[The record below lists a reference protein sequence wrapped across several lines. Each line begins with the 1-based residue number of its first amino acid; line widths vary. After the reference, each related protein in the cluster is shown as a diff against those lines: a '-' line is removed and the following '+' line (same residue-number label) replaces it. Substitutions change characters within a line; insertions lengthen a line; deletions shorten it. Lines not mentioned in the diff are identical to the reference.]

1 MTKVPPA
8 LQIKWDAILMAN
20 GFKDIED
27 RQGRLKQNE
36 WSHPRKDS
44 RKLKDSETT
53 REFFQ
58 LLDQYLTETE
68 LSRLERRILELH
80 AQGEKLEPISLHVY
94 RSLAYV
100 KNCIYKHRKIILH
113 RK

>member
-1 MTKVPPA
+1 MTKVPLA
-8 LQIKWDAILMAN
+8 LRLEWAAKLATS
-20 GFKDIED
+20 GFIDIED
-27 RQGRLKQNE
+27 VNGRLKQNE

-44 RKLKDSETT
+44 RKVKDQETT

-58 LLDQYLTETE
+58 LLDQYLSDTE
-68 LSRLERRILELH
+68 LNRLERRILELH
-80 AQGEKLEPISLHVY
+80 SQGEKLEPISLSVY

>member
-1 MTKVPPA
+1 MSKVPLA
-8 LQIKWDAILMAN
+8 LQLKWDTILARS

-27 RQGRLKQNE
+27 RTGRLKQNE
-36 WSHPRKDS
+36 FSHPRHNS
-44 RKLKDSETT
+44 MKLFSIESN
-53 REFFQ
+53 REYFQ
-58 LLDQYLTETE
+58 LLDQYLSETE

-80 AQGEKLEPISLHVY
+80 SQGEKLEPISLSVY